1 MIERRKGITPDCRS
15 LLCLHTFPSFPSLPS
30 YNRPRYITGLGK
42 HHGAAMKA
50 DIHPNYRKLMVQCAC
65 GNQFETRS
73 TATSIH
79 VEVCAQ
85 CHPFFTG
92 KQRLVDT
99 AGRVDRFR
107 RKYQTEPAATPKA

>member
-1 MIERRKGITPDCRS
+1 MHYLKPSKLKGLALTS
-15 LLCLHTFPSFPSLPS
+15 
-30 YNRPRYITGLGK
+30 
-42 HHGAAMKA
+42 GAEMKA
-50 DIHPNYRKLMVQCAC
+50 DLHPNYRKLMVQCAC

-73 TATSIH
+73 TAASIH

-107 RKYQTEPAATPKA
+107 RKYQTDSAATPKA

>member
-1 MIERRKGITPDCRS
+1 MPVLSVRQQTRLDYGFAKIME
-15 LLCLHTFPSFPSLPS
+15 HQ
-30 YNRPRYITGLGK
+30 
-42 HHGAAMKA
+42 MKA

-73 TATSIH
+73 TAASIH

-85 CHPFFTG
+85 CHPYFTG

-107 RKYQTEPAATPKA
+107 RKYQNESTAATPKA

>member
-1 MIERRKGITPDCRS
+1 MEQK
-15 LLCLHTFPSFPSLPS
+15 
-30 YNRPRYITGLGK
+30 
-42 HHGAAMKA
+42 MKA
-50 DIHPNYRKLMVQCAC
+50 DVHPPYRKLMVQCAC

-73 TATSIH
+73 TSTSIH

-85 CHPFFTG
+85 CHPYFTG

-107 RKYQTEPAATPKA
+107 RRYQTESTTPAPSE